1 MSSSA
6 VNRPPVTV
14 RGLDHLVL
22 RVSDAEVSTEWYQT
36 KLGLEPLRLEEW
48 RAGDAPFVSMR
59 LDDTTIIDLQEAE
72 KDGTNM
78 DHLAVVIDDDLD
90 DVIASGEF
98 EIIRGPN
105 RLYGAQGWGH
115 GVYVLDP
122 DDNVVELR
130 TYDPAEM
137 GSPTNV

>member
-6 VNRPPVTV
+6 ANRAPVTV
-14 RGLDHLVL
+14 RGLDHIVL
-22 RVSDAEVSTEWYQT
+22 RVSDAEVSTEWYRT

-90 DVIASGEF
+90 HVIASGEF

-105 RLYGAQGWGH
+105 RLYGARGWGH

-122 DDNVVELR
+122 DQNVVELR
-130 TYDPAEM
+130 TYDPADP
-137 GSPTNV
+137 GSVSDE

>member
-1 MSSSA
+1 MSPTSATSS
-6 VNRPPVTV
+6 PVTV
-14 RGLDHLVL
+14 RGLDHIVL
-22 RVSDAEVSTEWYQT
+22 RVRDAEVSTEWYRT

-59 LDDTTIIDLQEAE
+59 LDGATIIDLQEAE
-72 KDGTNM
+72 SDGTNM
-78 DHLAVVIDDDLD
+78 DHLAVVIEEDLEQ
-90 DVIASGEF
+90 VIAAGDF

-122 DDNVVELR
+122 DGNVVELR
-130 TYDPAEM
+130 TYDPVSDGASNN
-137 GSPTNV
+137 G